1 MKLTQEEIEQGFR
14 MLGLEDAEIRE
25 ALSRL
30 ARVTQPKP
38 GPMYETIT
46 ATHTLLEAEGR
57 SNAELE
63 SDSQRN

>member
-1 MKLTQEEIEQGFR
+1 MKLTREEIEQGLR
-14 MLGLEDAEIRE
+14 VLGLGDAKIRE
-25 ALSRL
+25 ALSQL
-30 ARVTQPKP
+30 ARITQPKP

-46 ATHTLLEAEGR
+46 AGHTLLEAEGR